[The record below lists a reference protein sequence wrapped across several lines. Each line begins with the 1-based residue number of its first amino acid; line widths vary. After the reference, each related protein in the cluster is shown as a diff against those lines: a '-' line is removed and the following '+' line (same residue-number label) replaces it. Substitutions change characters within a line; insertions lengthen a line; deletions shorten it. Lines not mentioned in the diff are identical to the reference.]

1 MKLKN
6 KKKKKKLETWKIN
19 SSKRIINYNEK
30 IEREREIT
38 WSEI

>member
-1 MKLKN
+1 MKL
-6 KKKKKKLETWKIN
+6 KKKKKKLGTWKIN